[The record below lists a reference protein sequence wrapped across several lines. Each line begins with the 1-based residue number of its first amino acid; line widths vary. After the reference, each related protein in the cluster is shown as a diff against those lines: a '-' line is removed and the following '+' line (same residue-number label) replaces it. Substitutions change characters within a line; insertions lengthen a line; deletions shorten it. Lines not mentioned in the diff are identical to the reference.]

1 MNTATLFEPARVWLQ
16 RGALDRKLARG
27 ADPSTSPALSRRARQ
42 LTSSRC
48 RRGLAEG
55 LRNVI
60 DAADEPQRGYSAAVP
75 LQRHEIQRERGFL
88 VALAEDL
95 RSDDE
100 LNPRGIALVEK
111 LLTDGISPL
120 YTSSPEG
127 ELHGALTHARAAL
140 HLR

>member
-1 MNTATLFEPARVWLQ
+1 MPKPSAT
-16 RGALDRKLARG
+16 
-27 ADPSTSPALSRRARQ
+27 
-42 LTSSRC
+42 
-48 RRGLAEG
+48 
-55 LRNVI
+55 
-60 DAADEPQRGYSAAVP
+60 ADEPRRGYSAAVP
-75 LQRHEIQRERGFL
+75 LQRHEIQRDRGFL

-127 ELHGALTHARAAL
+127 ELHRALTHARAAL